1 MVAAL
6 ANAATAQATADGK
19 MTYFT
24 AGDLTQ
30 LNNRKTLA
38 KVGDVLI
45 PSATITDT
53 GVTPNVIY
61 TENTIYTYDGADFVP
76 EEKKD
81 GSVGG

>member
-1 MVAAL
+1 
-6 ANAATAQATADGK
+6 

-24 AGDLTQ
+24 AENLTQ

-38 KVGDVLI
+38 KLGDVLI
-45 PSATITDT
+45 PSANITDT

-61 TENTIYTYDGADFVP
+61 TEDTIYTYDGMEFVP